1 MRLFDELSE
10 CLNYKSSLKISTNN
24 YNSKKKKLKLNVHY
38 RLCFLVFPHL
48 NFA

>member
-10 CLNYKSSLKISTNN
+10 CLNYKSSLKINTN
-24 YNSKKKKLKLNVHY
+24 NSKKKKLKLNVHY